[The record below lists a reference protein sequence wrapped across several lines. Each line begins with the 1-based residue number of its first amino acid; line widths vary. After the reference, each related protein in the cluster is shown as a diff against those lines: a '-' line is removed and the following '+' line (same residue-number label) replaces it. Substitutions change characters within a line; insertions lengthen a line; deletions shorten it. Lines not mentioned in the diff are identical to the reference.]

1 MTLGNILL
9 TIFILML
16 LGARPARRNTWSQQD
31 LYWYNVCLANEQ
43 MGNKQQEK
51 GKMNIL
57 EHSYQGATIKLD
69 QRELLLVMA
78 LVQEGRESFGCNTES
93 GRALDD
99 LFSTANLLVE
109 EARRGTL
116 RQPTVRK
123 TIHLVSGPVAA
134 QGTATSNR

>member
-9 TIFILML
+9 AIFILML
-16 LGARPARRNTWSQQD
+16 LGARPARRKTWSQQD

-51 GKMNIL
+51 GNMNIL
-57 EHSYQGATIKLD
+57 EHTYQGATIKLD

-93 GRALDD
+93 GRALDE

-109 EARRGTL
+109 EARRRTL
-116 RQPTVRK
+116 QQPVVRK
-123 TIHLVSGPVAA
+123 TIHLITAPVAS
-134 QGTATSNR
+134 QGSATAHR